1 MDDGVAAIV
10 ATFSGLRDLDVEH
23 YERWFDLGESPQ
35 DARRRE
41 ISVDPVSIAAF
52 VARDGHDELGYS
64 LFAWNGAERDDEAL
78 SFNCSFSATS
88 KWVKN
93 RVVFGLPPAWL
104 HDLDRARQAL
114 DLVVRVWQP
123 EQANV
128 WTNDN
133 VNLVVADL

>member
-1 MDDGVAAIV
+1 MGRLIARAFWGPRPQSLDDGVAAIV
-10 ATFSGLRDLDVEH
+10 ATLSGLRDLDVEH
-23 YERWFDLGESPQ
+23 YERWFDLGESPEN
-35 DARRRE
+35 AR
-41 ISVDPVSIAAF
+41 
-52 VARDGHDELGYS
+52 
-64 LFAWNGAERDDEAL
+64 
-78 SFNCSFSATS
+78 CSFSTTS

-93 RVVFGLPPAWL
+93 RVVFGLPSAWD

-128 WTNDN
+128 WTSDN